1 VDDEFNKIELLIRNA
16 IDSISKS
23 PGTAQEQIAKDKS
36 VISEEVIRAMKSFV
50 FKALMH
56 DDSVS
61 LRRVI
66 QFHQYSIIQLTDEL
80 TTIEEYDADAFYG
93 SQAEILLLFLQSRFS
108 EHFDLDAMLP
118 EIHRKK
124 SVATTK
130 RLYGVVMAMLSVN
143 QPDKTLIEIFTRPIE
158 AFLVKAAPASFRQ
171 AEYAKELVAGLK
183 GAIPVE
189 PEGPVSEKIRSLLIH
204 FNFNSEACFDYY
216 IGYFTGQM
224 TEADSVSD
232 RLEKLAFSY
241 KTINQIQVKPG
252 LIYDSKARPLTDQLS
267 DWLLQEMNYLE
278 RKVEL
283 ALKGS
288 LSEEPTLRKEFK
300 LEFDMSVAQ
309 FAYFIRTF
317 IEAGVIQN
325 RNISELIRFLARF
338 VKTKRSEN
346 IAYESFRMKYYNV
359 EGSTKDSVKNILHT
373 AIGYIN
379 SN

>member
-1 VDDEFNKIELLIRNA
+1 MDNEFTKIELLIRNA
-16 IDSISKS
+16 IDSIIKS
-23 PGTAQEQIAKDKS
+23 PGTAGEQIAKDKS
-36 VISEEVIRAMKSFV
+36 VISDEVIRATKSFV
-50 FKALMH
+50 LKTLML
-56 DDSVS
+56 DGSIG
-61 LRRVI
+61 LRRMV
-66 QFHQYSIIQLTDEL
+66 QFHQYSTMQLTDEL
-80 TTIEEYDADAFYG
+80 TAIDEYDPDAFYS
-93 SQAEILLLFLQSRFS
+93 SQTEILLLFLQSRFS

-130 RLYGVVMAMLSVN
+130 RLYGVVMARLSVN

-158 AFLVKAAPASFRQ
+158 EFLTQSHASFRQ
-171 AEYAKELVAGLK
+171 TGYAKELVAGFK
-183 GAIPVE
+183 EAIPAE
-189 PEGPVSEKIRSLLIH
+189 PEEIESEKIRSLLIH
-204 FNFNSEACFDYY
+204 FNFNSEACFDHY

-252 LIYDSKARPLTDQLS
+252 LIYDPKARPLTDQLS

-288 LSEEPTLRKEFK
+288 LSEEPTIRKEFK

-325 RNISELIRFLARF
+325 KNISELIRFLARF

-346 IAYESFRMKYYNV
+346 ISYESFRMKYYNV
-359 EGSTKDSVKNILHT
+359 ENSTKDSVKNLLHT

>member
-1 VDDEFNKIELLIRNA
+1 
-16 IDSISKS
+16 
-23 PGTAQEQIAKDKS
+23 
-36 VISEEVIRAMKSFV
+36 
-50 FKALMH
+50 MH

-61 LRRVI
+61 LKRMI

-80 TTIEEYDADAFYG
+80 TAIEEYDPDASYG
-93 SQAEILLLFLQSRFS
+93 SQTEILLLFLQNRFS
-108 EHFDLDAMLP
+108 EHFDQDAMLP

-124 SVATTK
+124 AVVTTK
-130 RLYGVVMAMLSVN
+130 RLYAEMMPRLSVN
-143 QPDKTLIEIFTRPIE
+143 QTDKTLIEIFTRPIE
-158 AFLVKAAPASFRQ
+158 AFLIQAHASFRQ
-171 AEYAKELVAGLK
+171 TEYAKELVAGFK
-183 GAIPVE
+183 GAIPAE
-189 PEGPVSEKIRSLLIH
+189 LEEIESEKIRSLLIH
-204 FNFNSEACFDYY
+204 FNFNSEACYDHY
-216 IGYFTGQM
+216 IGHFTAQM

-288 LSEEPTLRKEFK
+288 LSEEPTIRKEFK

-325 RNISELIRFLARF
+325 KNVSELIRFLARF

-346 IAYESFRMKYYNV
+346 ISYESFRMKYYNV
-359 EGSTKDSVKNILHT
+359 ENSTKDSVKNLLHT
-373 AIGYIN
+373 AIGNIN

>member
-1 VDDEFNKIELLIRNA
+1 MDNEFNKIELLIRNA
-16 IDSISKS
+16 IDSIIKS

-36 VISEEVIRAMKSFV
+36 VISEEVIRVTKAFV
-50 FKALMH
+50 FKALML

-61 LRRVI
+61 LRRMI
-66 QFHQYSIIQLTDEL
+66 QFHQYSIMQLTDEL
-80 TTIEEYDADAFYG
+80 TAIEEYDPDTFYG
-93 SQAEILLLFLQSRFS
+93 SQTEILLLFLQNRFS
-108 EHFDLDAMLP
+108 EHFDLDAILP

-124 SVATTK
+124 SVVITK
-130 RLYGVVMAMLSVN
+130 QLYGEIIPRLLVN
-143 QPDKTLIEIFTRPIE
+143 QPDKKLIEIFTRPIE
-158 AFLVKAAPASFRQ
+158 EFLTQTHASFSQ
-171 AEYAKELVAGLK
+171 AEYAKELVAGLN
-183 GAIPVE
+183 GTIPVE
-189 PEGPVSEKIRSLLIH
+189 SEGIENEKIRSLLIH
-204 FNFNSEACFDYY
+204 FNFNSEACFDHY

-224 TEADSVSD
+224 TEADSISE

-252 LIYDSKARPLTDQLS
+252 LNYDSEARPLTDQLS
-267 DWLLQEMNYLE
+267 DWLLQEINYLE

-283 ALKGS
+283 ASKGS
-288 LSEEPTLRKEFK
+288 LSEEPTIRKEFK
-300 LEFDMSVAQ
+300 LEFDMSVSQ

-325 RNISELIRFLARF
+325 KNISELIRFLARF

-346 IAYESFRMKYYNV
+346 ISYESFRMKYYNV
-359 EGSTKDSVKNILHT
+359 ESTTKNSVKNILHT